1 MVMSIAA
8 RTRTISE
15 RTFFTG
21 MALAMALATF
31 AGFAP
36 TYYLAAFNDG
46 PIPVLTLS
54 IHIHGAL
61 STAWILLLILQT
73 RLIAARRYDI
83 HRLTGAAGALIGVGI
98 LVSGIFVAIHSKR
111 RVHTPETA
119 DTLADPYVFLI
130 FGLSSVVIFALF
142 ATLGVLNRRRPDA
155 HKRYML
161 LATASLIIPA
171 LARIVNLV
179 VQGAGIVGPPG
190 VVGALV
196 VVNLFLIPLF
206 VYDFVTRGRLHRVTL
221 WGGGFFVLCEL
232 LRFVIGFSAP
242 WQAFARMLMT

>member
-1 MVMSIAA
+1 MVMSVAAPA
-8 RTRTISE
+8 RTVSE
-15 RTFFTG
+15 RAFFTG
-21 MALAMALATF
+21 MALAMAVAVF
-31 AGFAP
+31 IGFAP
-36 TYYLAAFNDG
+36 TYYLAALNDG

-54 IHIHGAL
+54 IHVHGAL
-61 STAWILLLILQT
+61 ATAWILLLIVQT
-73 RLIAARRYDI
+73 RLIAARRHDI
-83 HRLTGAAGALIGVGI
+83 HKLAGVAGVVIGVGI

-111 RVHTPETA
+111 RVHTLENA

-130 FGLSSVVIFALF
+130 FGLSSVVIFALL

-171 LARIVNLV
+171 LARIVNQV
-179 VQGAGIVGPPG
+179 VQGTGIVGPPG

-206 VYDFVTRGRLHRVTL
+206 VYDLSTRGRLHPVTL